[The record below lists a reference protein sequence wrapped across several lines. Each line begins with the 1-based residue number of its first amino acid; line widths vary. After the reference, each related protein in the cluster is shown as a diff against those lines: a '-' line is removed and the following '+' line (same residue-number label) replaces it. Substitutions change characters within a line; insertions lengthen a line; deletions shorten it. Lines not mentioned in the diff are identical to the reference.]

1 MAAPPIYV
9 ETHIRAPLE
18 AVWEKTQRPEFH
30 ERWDLR
36 FTTIEYLP
44 RASEADPQRFRY
56 ATRIGFGLTVEGRG
70 ESVGDRRSTND
81 ASTSALRFWSD
92 DPRALIRE
100 GSGYWRYVPTD
111 GGVRFLTRYDYEPRW
126 GLAGRIV
133 DRVLF
138 RPLLGWATAWSFD
151 RLRLWL
157 EDGVPPE
164 RSRRLARAR
173 RCLRRPPE
181 R

>member
-44 RASEADPQRFRY
+44 RASEAEPQRFRY